1 VVAEVVAMLLFW
13 ILLGL
18 LVALFA
24 WAAWRQKR
32 YAGTSSYDRQGFS
45 DPQAG
50 LGMGDDKGGRPR

>member
-1 VVAEVVAMLLFW
+1 VVEEVLAMLLFW

-32 YAGTSSYDRQGFS
+32 YGGASSYDRQGFA

-50 LGMGDDKGGRPR
+50 LGLRDDPDRR

>member
-1 VVAEVVAMLLFW
+1 MLLFW

-32 YAGTSSYDRQGFS
+32 YGGASSYDRQGFA

>member
-1 VVAEVVAMLLFW
+1 MLLFW

-18 LVALFA
+18 LVGLFA

-32 YAGTSSYDRQGFS
+32 YAGASSYDRQGFA

-50 LGMGDDKGGRPR
+50 LGLHDDPDRR

>member
-1 VVAEVVAMLLFW
+1 MLLFW
-13 ILLGL
+13 ILVGL

-32 YAGTSSYDRQGFS
+32 YAGTSSFDNSHRFS

>member
-1 VVAEVVAMLLFW
+1 MLLFW

-32 YAGTSSYDRQGFS
+32 YAGTSSYDRQGFA

-50 LGMGDDKGGRPR
+50 LGLGDDPDRR